1 MSQQQ
6 INLLDASLLPRRE
19 WLTLLNVV
27 FGMLAV
33 LLVLV
38 ACAIWGWSKEGQER
52 ERFVTA
58 EERLHQAQMQ
68 LTSLAGQQSQRVID
82 PLLQAEISSAG
93 QILLGK
99 QEVIAVLDQGGL
111 GERSGFA
118 PYLQGFA
125 RQTVDGVWLTGFDL
139 TAGKKTFEV
148 RGRMRQESLLPRFVQ
163 QLNQE
168 PVFQGRRFAALDMRR
183 VDAVK
188 VSGAPETVASKTTT
202 VPVVE
207 FVLLGDAAKAG
218 LGQ

>member
-1 MSQQQ
+1 MSQQ

-52 ERFVTA
+52 ERFVAA
-58 EERLHQAQMQ
+58 EERLRQAQMQ

-82 PLLQAEISSAG
+82 PMLQAEISNAG

-188 VSGAPETVASKTTT
+188 VAGAPETAASKTTAA
-202 VPVVE
+202 PVVE